1 LATIG
6 SVTDEAHTS
15 PSTAG
20 SPSGG
25 EAGPHGDTTYATP
38 AHAVPG
44 TARGP
49 WYTRVLPAVGRGLK
63 RFGLWL
69 AAWCR
74 RLAPSPFV
82 WVGIVL
88 GFGTSLLVW
97 ESVLLLGVVVWL
109 LGVWLWVA
117 RGSTVLVA
125 LGLGIVLGWL
135 PMLFF
140 FVNSL
145 PHTMIGLP
153 GVEYDL

>member
-1 LATIG
+1 
-6 SVTDEAHTS
+6 VTDEAHTP

-20 SPSGG
+20 SPSG
-25 EAGPHGDTTYATP
+25 EDAGPRGDTTYAAP

-44 TARGP
+44 SARGP
-49 WYTRVLPAVGRGLK
+49 WYARILPSVGRGLK

-117 RGSTVLVA
+117 RGSTVFVA

>member
-1 LATIG
+1 M
-6 SVTDEAHTS
+6 TDDAHTL
-15 PSTAG
+15 P
-20 SPSGG
+20 
-25 EAGPHGDTTYATP
+25 DTRTQAP

-44 TARGP
+44 RSRGP
-49 WYTRVLPAVGRGLK
+49 WYARALPALGRGLR
-63 RFGLWL
+63 RFGRWL
-69 AAWCR
+69 AAWAR
-74 RLAPSPFV
+74 RLAPSPFL

-109 LGVWLWVA
+109 FGIWVWLT
-117 RGSTVLVA
+117 RGRPVLVA

-135 PMLFF
+135 PMLYF
-140 FVNSL
+140 FVGSL

>member
-1 LATIG
+1 
-6 SVTDEAHTS
+6 V
-15 PSTAG
+15 
-20 SPSGG
+20 
-25 EAGPHGDTTYATP
+25 
-38 AHAVPG
+38 
-44 TARGP
+44 R
-49 WYTRVLPAVGRGLK
+49 RGLR
-63 RFGLWL
+63 RFGRWL
-69 AAWCR
+69 AVWGR

-97 ESVLLLGVVVWL
+97 ESVLLLGIVLWL
-109 LGVWLWVA
+109 LGVWLWKT
-117 RGSTVLVA
+117 RGTPVLVA

-140 FVNSL
+140 IVGSL

>member
-1 LATIG
+1 
-6 SVTDEAHTS
+6 VTDEAHTP
-15 PSTAG
+15 PSAAG
-20 SPSGG
+20 SSSGRD
-25 EAGPHGDTTYATP
+25 AGPHGDTTYATP

-44 TARGP
+44 SVRHP
-49 WYTRVLPAVGRGLK
+49 WYARVLPAVGRGLK

-97 ESVLLLGVVVWL
+97 ESVLLLGIVVWL

-145 PHTMIGLP
+145 PHTMVGLP

>member
-1 LATIG
+1 
-6 SVTDEAHTS
+6 VTDEAHIP
-15 PSTAG
+15 PSTSG

-25 EAGPHGDTTYATP
+25 DAGSRGDTTYAAP

-44 TARGP
+44 SARGS
-49 WYTRVLPAVGRGLK
+49 WYARVLAAVGRGLK

-69 AAWCR
+69 AAWCG

>member
-1 LATIG
+1 M
-6 SVTDEAHTS
+6 TDEAHTL
-15 PSTAG
+15 P
-20 SPSGG
+20 
-25 EAGPHGDTTYATP
+25 DTTYPAP
-38 AHAVPG
+38 AHAGPG
-44 TARGP
+44 RTRGP
-49 WYTRVLPAVGRGLK
+49 WYVQILPAVGRGVR

-69 AAWCR
+69 AAWGR
-74 RLAPSPFV
+74 RLAPSPFL

-97 ESVLLLGVVVWL
+97 ESVLLLGIVLWL
-109 LGVWLWVA
+109 VGVWLWAA
-117 RGSTVLVA
+117 RGQSVLVA

-140 FVNSL
+140 FVGSL